1 MSLFGFPTQRRGV
14 VLLTCLLVL
23 GACTSLLIGMV
34 GITRAELARGTI
46 LVEQELVRALTT
58 AALVYAKEQVRND
71 DPGCDHLAEPW
82 AQAVNLGAEGCFV
95 KLQEIV
101 GYPVEV
107 TCRIVDEAGK
117 LNIATAATS
126 SLIQVGLEDY
136 LGVIQ
141 DWVDADDDASSGG
154 AESDYYERTPPYYRC
169 KNKAIEFIEE
179 LVFLRNVTLSVVEG
193 EDVNGN
199 GVLDPC
205 EQDGDDTYPSDN
217 GDDVLDL
224 GARDLL
230 TARGDGRINL
240 NTAPVAVLKAIPGI
254 REETA
259 VAIDEWRRGPD
270 AAEHA
275 RRIRLLGL
283 GPEREAQSVREQ
295 LLIEALLSRK
305 LGAKLFIS
313 PKAMVEWYEKNKDLL
328 AGPEVRIARVMTV
341 RAGPTGDAAAKT
353 KIAGLRRKV
362 LLGGDFA
369 ELARKHSAGPWA
381 GKGGLLDPM
390 SRNNSGNVFAERVFQ
405 LKKPGD
411 VTDIFV
417 TAAGLHFLKLE
428 AVRPGEVPA
437 FKEVQGRIRRRL
449 GEKLRA
455 KHITELAQQARRK
468 TTVRVF
474 WHNISWQAPPRT
486 PPEPASP

>member
-1 MSLFGFPTQRRGV
+1 M
-14 VLLTCLLVL
+14 
-23 GACTSLLIGMV
+23 
-34 GITRAELARGTI
+34 TRALRCGILCVLIAAAGAPAASAAQAGRLAAVVAGRPITVRELAN
-46 LVEQELVRALTT
+46 ELRVRNVDPAKASRQAWQSVLDSAIGR
-58 AALVYAKEQVRND
+58 AALIEQARREKVDVSERQVR
-71 DPGCDHLAEPW
+71 
-82 AQAVNLGAEGCFV
+82 
-95 KLQEIV
+95 
-101 GYPVEV
+101 
-107 TCRIVDEAGK
+107 
-117 LNIATAATS
+117 
-126 SLIQVGLEDY
+126 
-136 LGVIQ
+136 
-141 DWVDADDDASSGG
+141 
-154 AESDYYERTPPYYRC
+154 
-169 KNKAIEFIEE
+169 
-179 LVFLRNVTLSVVEG
+179 
-193 EDVNGN
+193 
-199 GVLDPC
+199 
-205 EQDGDDTYPSDN
+205 
-217 GDDVLDL
+217 
-224 GARDLL
+224 
-230 TARGDGRINL
+230 
-240 NTAPVAVLKAIPGI
+240 
-254 REETA
+254 TA
-259 VAIDEWRRGPD
+259 VAGRRRGPD

-283 GPEREAQSVREQ
+283 GSEQEAQSVREQ